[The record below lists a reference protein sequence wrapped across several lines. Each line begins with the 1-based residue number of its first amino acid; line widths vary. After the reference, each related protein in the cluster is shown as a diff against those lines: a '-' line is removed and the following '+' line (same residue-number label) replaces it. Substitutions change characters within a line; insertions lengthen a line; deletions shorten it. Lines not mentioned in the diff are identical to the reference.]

1 MGVNDCMRIL
11 KLFLYSVSFFL
22 LLLTAVGLLLP
33 SKVHISRAIDLPGQ
47 RKQDLMHRIND
58 STFRACWVL
67 DAAGTLP
74 SKWLSV
80 SDSSWMLVMPN
91 SNQNLYWVFHG
102 RDGWVTLQARMDV
115 ELGWL
120 PWQRFQSLLLDPR
133 YGPGLEKSLNAFKDC
148 LSATPVVYSLP

>member
-1 MGVNDCMRIL
+1 MRIL
-11 KLFLYSVSFFL
+11 KLFLYSFSFFL

-33 SKVHISRAIDLPGQ
+33 AQVHISRAIDLPGQ
-47 RKQDLMHRIND
+47 RKQELMLRID
-58 STFRACWVL
+58 DAAFRACWQL
-67 DAAGTLP
+67 DSSGILP
-74 SKWLSV
+74 GKWLPV
-80 SDSSWMLVMPN
+80 SDSSWMLVMPH
-91 SNQNLYWVFHG
+91 SNPKLYWVFHG
-102 RDGWVTLQARMDV
+102 TDGWITLQARMDI